1 MNLKEIEL
9 RLKEIKEE
17 LRNENA
23 DVEALKKETDELI
36 EKRNNLLENE
46 ETRKALLD
54 NIANQNFGVTVRS
67 FEEDE
72 ETRKVY
78 ETEEYRS
85 AFLKIY

>member
-36 EKRNNLLENE
+36 EKRE
-46 ETRKALLD
+46 
-54 NIANQNFGVTVRS
+54 IIF
-67 FEEDE
+67 
-72 ETRKVY
+72 
-78 ETEEYRS
+78 
-85 AFLKIY
+85 

>member
-85 AFLKIY
+85 AF

>member
-36 EKRNNLLENE
+36 EKE
-46 ETRKALLD
+46 
-54 NIANQNFGVTVRS
+54 IIF
-67 FEEDE
+67 
-72 ETRKVY
+72 
-78 ETEEYRS
+78 
-85 AFLKIY
+85 

>member
-36 EKRNNLLENE
+36 EKE
-46 ETRKALLD
+46 K
-54 NIANQNFGVTVRS
+54 
-67 FEEDE
+67 
-72 ETRKVY
+72 
-78 ETEEYRS
+78 
-85 AFLKIY
+85 

>member
-36 EKRNNLLENE
+36 EKRNNL
-46 ETRKALLD
+46 
-54 NIANQNFGVTVRS
+54 
-67 FEEDE
+67 
-72 ETRKVY
+72 
-78 ETEEYRS
+78 
-85 AFLKIY
+85 